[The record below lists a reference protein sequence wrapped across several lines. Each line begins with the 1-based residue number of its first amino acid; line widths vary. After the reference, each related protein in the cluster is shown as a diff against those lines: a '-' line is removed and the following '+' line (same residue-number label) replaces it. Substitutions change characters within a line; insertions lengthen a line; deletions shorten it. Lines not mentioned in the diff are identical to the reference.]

1 MELLSTPP
9 KGRSTLQQM
18 FLSLFVFFMVI
29 QGLATLV
36 SYEPSSA
43 NAQEASVAATQSE
56 MYAAM
61 GKITFFA
68 ETTTG
73 VGPIDSSQALMTV
86 NIRNDSDYPLTLRSF
101 SVTFAVSGS
110 VTAWPALDK
119 NAAEYTMN
127 FHVPYNGKATMT
139 FPCSG
144 YHIIEPHSTGRL
156 DLFAEIP
163 NANPKVV
170 TITNATTF
178 AQVEFLLGPWMHSR
192 VADLPCRNWR
202 VE

>member
-1 MELLSTPP
+1 MIQQIGLLY
-9 KGRSTLQQM
+9 GIFGFIAIGA
-18 FLSLFVFFMVI
+18 FLGAFGHAGSV
-29 QGLATLV
+29 AR
-36 SYEPSSA
+36 
-43 NAQEASVAATQSE
+43 AQEASVAATQSE

-73 VGPIDSSQALMTV
+73 VGPIDSSKPLMTV
-86 NIRNDSDYPLTLRSF
+86 NVRNDSDYPLTMKSF

-110 VTAWPALDK
+110 VTAWPALDS
-119 NAAEYTMN
+119 NSAEYTMS

-144 YHIIEPHSTGRL
+144 YHIIEPHTTGRL

-170 TITNATTF
+170 TIANATTL

-192 VADLPCRNWR
+192 VTNLPCRNWR
-202 VE
+202 IE